1 MNKTKIIAEIGINH
15 NGKISNAKKLIDIAK
30 KSGADSVKF
39 QTYITDK
46 LINNDEELMPYQ
58 KINIKKKIN
67 QFQMLKQNELSRDD
81 HIKLIK
87 YCKKKKIEFIS
98 TPYDLDSAKV
108 LINLGLKTIKPDL
121 KALSVLH

>member
-15 NGKISNAKKLIDIAK
+15 NGRISNAKKLIDIAK
-30 KSGADSVKF
+30 NSGADSVKF
-39 QTYITDK
+39 QTYVTDK

-87 YCKKKKIEFIS
+87 YCKKKK
-98 TPYDLDSAKV
+98 
-108 LINLGLKTIKPDL
+108 
-121 KALSVLH
+121 LSLFQLLMI

>member
-15 NGKISNAKKLIDIAK
+15 NGKISNAKKLIDVAK

-46 LINNDEELMPYQ
+46 LVNNDEELMPYQ

-67 QFQMLKQNELSRDD
+67 QFQMLKQNELTRED

-87 YCKKKKIEFIS
+87 YCKKKKMNLIQLS
-98 TPYDLDSAKV
+98 T
-108 LINLGLKTIKPDL
+108 N
-121 KALSVLH
+121 